1 MKQSVCALPLALLLV
16 AGAVSA
22 AEPIE
27 GQFTVTGTV
36 PTESFTIID
45 AGNWMS
51 RPQTLQWNAVG
62 TGFARFYE
70 TMLMKSTVG
79 TITGHLVE
87 PAVLRSGDNTLPMV
101 VSVNGRHLSDVPQTV
116 LNATQAAV
124 GRVVNFETYIDYNV
138 MPNPYPP
145 GDYSGT
151 YNMMFETAPPL

>member
-1 MKQSVCALPLALLLV
+1 MKHSVCALPLALMLV
-16 AGAVSA
+16 ASIASA

-45 AGNWMS
+45 PGDWMS
-51 RPQTLQWNAVG
+51 RPQTLEWNVLG
-62 TGFARFYE
+62 TGFTRFYE

-79 TITGHLVE
+79 TITGYLVE
-87 PAVLRSGDNTLPMV
+87 PAVLRSGDNTIPMV
-101 VSVNGRHLSDVPQTV
+101 VAVNGKHLTGSPQTV
-116 LNATQAAV
+116 VNSVQAAPGKVV
-124 GRVVNFETYIDYNV
+124 GFETYIDYNV

-151 YNMMFETAPPL
+151 YNMVFETAPPL